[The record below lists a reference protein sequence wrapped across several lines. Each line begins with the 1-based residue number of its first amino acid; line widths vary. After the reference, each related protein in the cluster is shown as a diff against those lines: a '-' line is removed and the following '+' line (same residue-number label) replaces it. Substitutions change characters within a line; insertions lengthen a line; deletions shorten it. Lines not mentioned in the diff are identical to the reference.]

1 MIRRPPR
8 STLFPYTTLFRSQP
22 AASTGHDPPRDLRD
36 AGAVRRLPD
45 RALRG
50 GVPALARPRA
60 GARVADF
67 GRAVAWGAG
76 ATRAAARGGHSLAS
90 RRAQRDPQLPDPR
103 RRAAESPLHG
113 GGGAARGRGGV
124 GRGGGAGGGGQAD
137 PALPP

>member
-22 AASTGHDPPRDLRD
+22 AASTGHDPPRDLRH

-60 GARVADF
+60 GARVAHF
-67 GRAVAWGAG
+67 GRAGAWGAG
-76 ATRAAARGGHSLAS
+76 ATRAAASGGHLPPSPP
-90 RRAQRDPQLPDPR
+90 AQRDPPPPGPR
-103 RRAAESPLHG
+103 PRAAEK
-113 GGGAARGRGGV
+113 
-124 GRGGGAGGGGQAD
+124 
-137 PALPP
+137 PP